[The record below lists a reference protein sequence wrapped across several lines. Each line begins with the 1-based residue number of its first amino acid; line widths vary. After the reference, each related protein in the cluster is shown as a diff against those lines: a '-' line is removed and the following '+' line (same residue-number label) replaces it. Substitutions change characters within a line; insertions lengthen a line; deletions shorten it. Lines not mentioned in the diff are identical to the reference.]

1 MKEKDIIEGLKII
14 KSKGIKIMSENI
26 LGNPGS
32 SLEEDLDTF
41 TLNKKCKVDYV
52 NSGLLQPYYGTDIYQ
67 YATKKG
73 FLDENASEIKSNT
86 YLTGQSIL
94 NVENLKERQRL
105 NKIVAVATF
114 LRLPLWLVKILIR
127 LPFETVYSLLNI
139 IFKGYSG
146 TVLYPFKWR
155 LKETAS
161 MIMDVLRMNDF
172 LVCAEGDVFPDG
184 AIINADSKLLDKQI
198 DEYKKKSNSKNQE
211 ASIM

>member
-1 MKEKDIIEGLKII
+1 MTNKVAEDLKRA
-14 KSKGIKIMSENI
+14 GCVTVEVGVEA
-26 LGNPGS
+26 GNPRVRNEI
-32 SLEEDLDTF
+32 LKRHMKD
-41 TLNKKCKVDYV
+41 
-52 NSGLLQPYYGTDIYQ
+52 QDI
-67 YATKKG
+67 
-73 FLDENASEIKSNT
+73 
-86 YLTGQSIL
+86 
-94 NVENLKERQRL
+94 KERQRL

-127 LPFETVYSLLNI
+127 LPFETVYSLLNV

-161 MIMDVLRMNDF
+161 TIMDVLRMNDF

>member
-1 MKEKDIIEGLKII
+1 M
-14 KSKGIKIMSENI
+14 
-26 LGNPGS
+26 
-32 SLEEDLDTF
+32 
-41 TLNKKCKVDYV
+41 
-52 NSGLLQPYYGTDIYQ
+52 LQPYYGTDIYQ
-67 YATKKG
+67 YATKEG

-105 NKIVAVATF
+105 NKIVAVATL

-127 LPFETVYSLLNI
+127 LPFETVYSLLNV

-161 MIMDVLRMNDF
+161 TIMDVLRM
-172 LVCAEGDVFPDG
+172 
-184 AIINADSKLLDKQI
+184 K
-198 DEYKKKSNSKNQE
+198 
-211 ASIM
+211 

>member
-1 MKEKDIIEGLKII
+1 M
-14 KSKGIKIMSENI
+14 
-26 LGNPGS
+26 
-32 SLEEDLDTF
+32 
-41 TLNKKCKVDYV
+41 
-52 NSGLLQPYYGTDIYQ
+52 
-67 YATKKG
+67 
-73 FLDENASEIKSNT
+73 
-86 YLTGQSIL
+86 
-94 NVENLKERQRL
+94 
-105 NKIVAVATF
+105 
-114 LRLPLWLVKILIR
+114 KILIR

-161 MIMDVLRMNDF
+161 TIMDVLRMNDF